1 MQKMFA
7 PVHLLY
13 QGGFYFLVR
22 ELEKQLCMPD
32 SEDCKPLQKTLTT
45 TRSIK
50 IAGQTLKAF
59 MLLEIQKTY
68 TKRFHDPNK
77 TILVHSNPTYP
88 IK

>member
-1 MQKMFA
+1 MQKIFA
-7 PVHLLY
+7 LLRLLY

-32 SEDCKPLQKTLTT
+32 SEDCKPLQKMLTT

-50 IAGQTLKAF
+50 IAGQTLKVF
-59 MLLEIQKTY
+59 MLLKIQKTY

-77 TILVHSNPTYP
+77 TVLVHSNATYP